1 MLRKLITLGFAALL
15 ITAFIGCGPKEAAT
29 DESGEPIPT
38 DDECSTA
45 LTEYLNDLTT
55 WKKDN
60 MEATNEDLV
69 TKFDEASGELNTMST
84 TWAGYGDD
92 YADVADMAAKSGAYY
107 EATAGFVGLDQAKAT
122 PEELDAVIAALDGAQ
137 PGWDEINEELE
148 LE

>member
-15 ITAFIGCGPKEAAT
+15 IAAFLGCGPKEEAT
-29 DESGEPIPT
+29 DESGEVIPT
-38 DDECSTA
+38 ADECSTT
-45 LTEYLNDLTT
+45 LTEYLNDLTA

-69 TKFDEASGELNTMST
+69 AKFDEATAELNTMST
-84 TWAGYGDD
+84 TWAGYGND

-122 PEELDAVIAALDGAQ
+122 PEEMDAVIAALDGAQ
-137 PGWDEINEELE
+137 PGWEEVSEELE